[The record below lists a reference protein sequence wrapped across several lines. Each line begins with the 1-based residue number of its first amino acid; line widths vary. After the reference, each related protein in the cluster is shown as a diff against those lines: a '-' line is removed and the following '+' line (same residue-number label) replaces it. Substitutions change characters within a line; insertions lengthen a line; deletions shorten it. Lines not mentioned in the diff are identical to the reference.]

1 MKPYDNPLPKYDMF
15 YLNQCQAVHSHLLT
29 HRKKLED
36 WDVVLPQFKG
46 LACQIVSYF
55 EDYIV
60 EIGIWKAFIDTN
72 KELYGY
78 PLPFY
83 ALSDYDETY
92 INVED
97 IAFLIWHFLTKY
109 TEEEY
114 IINPDHDVIM
124 ALANA
129 IFDLFEEEMEAAPA
143 IDVYDKLFTV
153 KDNENYFSFKSKMK
167 WFSTDSYLLGVELGP
182 QLKLTQD
189 EIIESVKESAIPI
202 EYQGMFL
209 YAEMEKY
216 LYQKRSSYSALNGPE
231 WFAKIAKCS
240 DTRRQE
246 ILDLTY
252 WIDGKFFLKERQP
265 KHFIFEHILTNI
277 QYKALIDSFQNN
289 RNVRPSKTDAYVMHM
304 IRWNEVYQLSGMM
317 YSQPM
322 TEKSIQEY
330 KAERLTTPWI
340 LPEKSLEIM
349 QKSTSEMYE
358 AFIEFFKSPLM
369 IFDSSAQLE
378 KANVAYLDFHR
389 QKRILENDNL
399 TKESVQA
406 SIDAFKEKFGKNYDF
421 KETLDEKGFNEG
433 VGLFFIENVGTYI
446 MDGVK
451 PVIRDLKALTLPMQ
465 KTVDLY
471 ITFTNGY
478 IPPLCT
484 YLLAQYGSKNLKFP
498 TDNNTI
504 DVVKHLPFYWRMN
517 SPEEFDRSYP
527 MITLVDVKSLT

>member
-1 MKPYDNPLPKYDMF
+1 MKNKSTLQKLTASNSVILKDWLAMKPYDNPIPKYDMF
-15 YLNQCQAVHSHLLT
+15 YLNQCQKVHSHLLT

-36 WDVVLPQFKG
+36 WDVSLPQFKG

-78 PLPFY
+78 ALPFY
-83 ALSDYDETY
+83 DLSNYDETY

-129 IFDLFEEEMEAAPA
+129 IFDLFEEDMEAAPA

-182 QLKLTQD
+182 QLEVSKD
-189 EIIESVKESAIPI
+189 EIIESAKESDIPI
-202 EYQGMFL
+202 EYQGMFI

-252 WIDGKFFLKERQP
+252 WIDGRFFLKERQP

-289 RNVRPSKTDAYVMHM
+289 RNIRPSKTDAYVMHL

-317 YSQPM
+317 ATQA
-322 TEKSIQEY
+322 TTDERIREY

-349 QKSTSEMYE
+349 KKSTSEMYE

-369 IFDSSAQLE
+369 VFDSSVYFVRKCQIK
-378 KANVAYLDFHR
+378 KA
-389 QKRILENDNL
+389 I
-399 TKESVQA
+399 S
-406 SIDAFKEKFGKNYDF
+406 S
-421 KETLDEKGFNEG
+421 TLIY
-433 VGLFFIENVGTYI
+433 V
-446 MDGVK
+446 
-451 PVIRDLKALTLPMQ
+451 
-465 KTVDLY
+465 
-471 ITFTNGY
+471 
-478 IPPLCT
+478 
-484 YLLAQYGSKNLKFP
+484 S
-498 TDNNTI
+498 
-504 DVVKHLPFYWRMN
+504 
-517 SPEEFDRSYP
+517 S
-527 MITLVDVKSLT
+527 